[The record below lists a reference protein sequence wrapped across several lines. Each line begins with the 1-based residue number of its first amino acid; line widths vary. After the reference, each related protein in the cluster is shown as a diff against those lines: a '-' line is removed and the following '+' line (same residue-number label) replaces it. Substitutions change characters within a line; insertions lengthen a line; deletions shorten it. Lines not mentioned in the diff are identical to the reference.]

1 MSHPEHLLISN
12 VALPV
17 MGINLSQRPTP
28 PLSIEVTVRRP
39 QNRDEKLSRAVSN
52 LIPVALE
59 RRQGILVNKRDY
71 GEYTVRVDPEVPCGT
86 TLESR
91 RPDSARQQQK
101 PTLDP
106 TDFQIREPEAVY
118 LVL

>member
-17 MGINLSQRPTP
+17 MGMNLSQRPTP
-28 PLSIEVTVRRP
+28 QLSLEVTVRRP
-39 QNRDEKLSRAVSN
+39 QNRDEKLNRAVSN

-59 RRQGILVNKRDY
+59 RRQGILVIQHDY
-71 GEYTVRVDPEVPCGT
+71 GEYTVRVDPEVPCGR

-91 RPDSARQQQK
+91 RPNSARQQQK

-106 TDFQIREPEAVY
+106 TDFQTREPEV
-118 LVL
+118 V